1 LNQITS
7 RINFEALIDSK
18 SDKDKNLEEVQNDIK
33 TVEQLNAELNNV
45 QNQMQP
51 LERIK
56 FNL

>member
-1 LNQITS
+1 MNQITS